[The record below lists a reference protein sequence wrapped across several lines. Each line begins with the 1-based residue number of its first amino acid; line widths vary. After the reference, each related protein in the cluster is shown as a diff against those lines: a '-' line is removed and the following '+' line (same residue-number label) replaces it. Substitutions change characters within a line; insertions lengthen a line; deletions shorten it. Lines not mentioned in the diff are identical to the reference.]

1 MSSHE
6 LSVPHSEH
14 GAVQP
19 RDRTSRKIVTAPQ
32 LSHRTRGN
40 TFPPHAL
47 QGGRS
52 STRTVTSSMPPESPS
67 DFDRGKRVPSDS
79 RGILR
84 PSRVAIATRI
94 YSGSWTFARC
104 YHEGFE
110 DGAGRHPVR
119 RLFRPEHGEDGEWS
133 RPILEALR
141 DRRRD
146 RPHEGGTRR
155 GRGPRRKGE
164 RHSHRRDSEGGNR
177 PPNAADFDRGG
188 GDVRRI
194 HSAGIPT
201 DP

>member
-1 MSSHE
+1 
-6 LSVPHSEH
+6 
-14 GAVQP
+14 
-19 RDRTSRKIVTAPQ
+19 
-32 LSHRTRGN
+32 RGN

-52 STRTVTSSMPPESPS
+52 STRTVTYSIPPEPPRIST
-67 DFDRGKRVPSDS
+67 RGKRVPSDS

-84 PSRVAIATRI
+84 PSRVAISTRI

-119 RLFRPEHGEDGEWS
+119 RLFRPEHGEDGERS

-146 RPHEGGTRR
+146 RPHEGGARR
-155 GRGPRRKGE
+155 GRSARREGE
-164 RHSHRRDSEGGNR
+164 RHPDRREPEGSDR
-177 PPNAADFDRGG
+177 PPSTAYSDRGG

-194 HSAGIPT
+194 YSAG
-201 DP
+201 

>member
-1 MSSHE
+1 
-6 LSVPHSEH
+6 
-14 GAVQP
+14 
-19 RDRTSRKIVTAPQ
+19 
-32 LSHRTRGN
+32 
-40 TFPPHAL
+40 
-47 QGGRS
+47 
-52 STRTVTSSMPPESPS
+52 MPPESPS
-67 DFDRGKRVPSDS
+67 DFDRGKRVPSDF

-119 RLFRPEHGEDGEWS
+119 RLFRPEHGEDGERS

-146 RPHEGGTRR
+146 RPHEGGPRR
-155 GRGPRRKGE
+155 GRGPRWEGE
-164 RHSHRRDSEGGNR
+164 RHPDRRESERSEPAPGT
-177 PPNAADFDRGG
+177 ADPDRGG

-201 DP
+201 DPP